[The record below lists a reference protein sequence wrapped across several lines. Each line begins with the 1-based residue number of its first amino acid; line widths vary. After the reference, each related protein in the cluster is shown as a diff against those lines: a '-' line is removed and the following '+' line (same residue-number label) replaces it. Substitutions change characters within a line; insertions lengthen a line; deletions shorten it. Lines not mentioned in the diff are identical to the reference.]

1 MKKITERAACFVK
14 CGKHERGL
22 YSAMMRGM
30 AVLLGV
36 SAWICG
42 MARAVSL
49 GEKAP
54 ELTLGTVVSGSVAAP
69 GSRHATL
76 LEFWATWCAPCREA
90 IPHLNALADQFKNR
104 PIEFLSL
111 TDEAEDKVREFLKT
125 HPIKGVV
132 ALDPNDAIERRYD
145 IRGVPTIV
153 LITASGK
160 VAAITDEALRI
171 TPAVI
176 EELLEGREIG
186 LPFRSST
193 GLPRRAIVVGTTIH
207 DESAAVRVVITPV
220 AKASEGIVN
229 MGDRMEAR
237 SASLP
242 ELLAFAYDTS
252 AARMII
258 PGALKERT
266 FAVQAWVPESSTNL
280 LKPLVQ
286 NALVAAADL
295 DVRRVRRKTE
305 VVVVTGFPGRMR
317 IANHDTPIGAARSGH
332 LDGHAW
338 GAEMLRQQ
346 IENLMNRPVIL
357 EQAGSQ
363 ALDYDVSWDAG
374 KPGAF
379 EAAIRDQL
387 GLQLRTEQ
395 REIEV
400 LVVEPRGKREP

>member
-1 MKKITERAACFVK
+1 
-14 CGKHERGL
+14 
-22 YSAMMRGM
+22 M

-42 MARAVSL
+42 TARAVSL

-54 ELTLGTVVSGSVAAP
+54 ELTLGTVVTGNIAAA
-69 GSRHATL
+69 GARHATL

-90 IPHLNALADQFKNR
+90 IPHMNALADQFKNR

-111 TDEAEDKVREFLKT
+111 TDEAEDKVREFLKD
-125 HPIKGVV
+125 HPIEGVV
-132 ALDPNDAIERRYD
+132 ALDPNGAIERRYD
-145 IRGVPTIV
+145 VRGVPTIV
-153 LITASGK
+153 LITESGK

-171 TPAVI
+171 TRAVL
-176 EELLEGREIG
+176 EELLDGREID

-193 GLPRRAIVVGTTIH
+193 ELPRRAVAVGTTIH

-220 AKASEGIVN
+220 AGKSTGLDIAD
-229 MGDRMEAR
+229 DRIETR

-242 ELLAFAYDTS
+242 ELLEFAYDTS
-252 AARMII
+252 TARMVI
-258 PGALKERT
+258 PDGLKERT
-266 FAVQAWVPESSTNL
+266 FAVQAWVPQSSTNL

-295 DVRRVRRKTE
+295 DVQRVRRKSE

-317 IANHDTPIGAARSGH
+317 MADEGSRRGGSRPGH
-332 LDGHAW
+332 LEGHAW
-338 GAEMLRQQ
+338 GAEKLRQQ
-346 IENLMNRPVIL
+346 IENLMNRPVTL
-357 EQAGSQ
+357 EDAGNQ
-363 ALDYDVSWDAG
+363 TVDYDVSWDAA

-379 EAAIRDQL
+379 EAAMRDQL
-387 GLQLRTEQ
+387 GLQLRSEQ

-400 LVVEPRGKREP
+400 LVVEQRGKQQP